1 MNSILKLK
9 IINILLIDKGDLPSG
24 LSKFADKQPF
34 AESDSDDDEEYEEDK
49 EEEDNLINF
58 ENE

>member
-1 MNSILKLK
+1 MK